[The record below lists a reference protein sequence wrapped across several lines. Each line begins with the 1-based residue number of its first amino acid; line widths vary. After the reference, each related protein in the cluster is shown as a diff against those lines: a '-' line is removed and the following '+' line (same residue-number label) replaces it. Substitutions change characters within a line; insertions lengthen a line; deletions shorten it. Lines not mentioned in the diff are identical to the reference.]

1 MNFTEV
7 KTSEGRYISNHVR
20 RSEARRAWYKNQT
33 GSRFGRIELTP
44 YAEDPTVC
52 LILLATI
59 RHRLSPLC
67 MPPHISLRSDV
78 RGYRDSVLRTLL
90 ASLPHHLLIRLI
102 HPRHHHLALLDA
114 IRILRKVWVVLQGQ
128 FVVSSLDLL
137 VRGPLLQA

>member
-1 MNFTEV
+1 M
-7 KTSEGRYISNHVR
+7 
-20 RSEARRAWYKNQT
+20 
-33 GSRFGRIELTP
+33 RIGLAP

-90 ASLPHHLLIRLI
+90 ASLPHHLLIGQIDL
-102 HPRHHHLALLDA
+102 RHHRLTLLHA
-114 IRILRKVWVVLQGQ
+114 ARILRQIRVVLQG
-128 FVVSSLDLL
+128 
-137 VRGPLLQA
+137 